1 MNIKT
6 LFLLILVFFT
16 VSPVLAEE
24 IQNYETNITINA
36 DASVNVQ
43 EKILY
48 DFGSLKKH
56 GIFRNIPYKYSARG
70 GTYTVKI
77 SDISVFDEKGI
88 NYQFTTSTKNN
99 NLEIKIG
106 DPDLYVSQQKTYIIN
121 YKVKKAI
128 NYFTDYDE
136 LYWNAIGGDWPVNI
150 NKSSVTVSFPEN
162 NDTTY
167 KCLYGALGSKKE
179 CLVEKQGNQLK
190 IIHDQVLSPQ
200 EYLTVVV
207 GVQKG
212 ILSEP
217 SIIEEIKDKI
227 LDNIIILLPFLIF
240 IFLFIKWFKQGR
252 DPEGKGIIIAQYEP
266 LKDLSPLEA
275 ATLINENY
283 DIKNIPA
290 EIINLAI
297 KGYIKIEKQ
306 EKKHIFDKTDYLLIK
321 TKDSD
326 NFLNKT
332 EKTLLSDIF
341 TNTKKS
347 LLSQVTLEN
356 IRGLSDKINE
366 SLTSKGY
373 FETNPS
379 KIKTPYIIVGVLL
392 MLLSFAVES
401 AFGAIGIVCVLISGI
416 IIIVFGIIMP
426 KKSIKGVEA
435 KEYLLGLKKYI
446 SLAEIERIKFHN
458 APAKTPEHF
467 ESLLPYAMIFG
478 LEKEWAKQFESLTY
492 SPTWYNDKNFN
503 SFVPLVFVNDLR
515 NFTST
520 GINSMTP
527 ASSGGSGFSGGG
539 AGGGFGGGGGGS
551 W

>member
-1 MNIKT
+1 MNIKS

-24 IQNYETNITINA
+24 IQNYETSITINN

-48 DFGSLKKH
+48 NFGSLQRH
-56 GIFRNIPYKYSARG
+56 GIFRDIPYKYSARG

-88 NYQFTTSTKNN
+88 NYQFTTSTENN
-99 NLEIKIG
+99 NLKIKIG
-106 DPDLYVSQQKTYIIN
+106 DPNSYVSGQKTYIIN

-136 LYWNAIGGDWPVNI
+136 LYWNVIGGDWAVNI
-150 NKSSVTVSFPEN
+150 NKSSVVINVPKN

-167 KCLYGALGSKKE
+167 KCLYGILGSKKE

-190 IIHDQVLSPQ
+190 IEHNQVLSPK
-200 EYLTVVV
+200 EYLTIIV
-207 GVQKG
+207 GIQKG
-212 ILSEP
+212 ILYEP
-217 SIIEEIKDKI
+217 STIEYLIDKI
-227 LDNIIILLPFLIF
+227 MDNIIFFLPFLVF

-283 DIKNIPA
+283 DIKNVPA

-297 KGYIKIEKQ
+297 KGHIKIEKQ
-306 EKKHIFDKTDYLLIK
+306 EKKHIFDRIDYLLIK
-321 TKDSD
+321 TKENDDS
-326 NFLNKT
+326 LNKT
-332 EKTLLSDIF
+332 EKALLLRIFMGNKQRLLSKITPEDIRSLG
-341 TNTKKS
+341 KK
-347 LLSQVTLEN
+347 
-356 IRGLSDKINE
+356 IIE
-366 SLTSKGY
+366 SLTNKGY

-392 MLLSFAVES
+392 MLLSPTVES
-401 AFGAIGIVCVLISGI
+401 IFGAIGIVCFLINGI

-467 ESLLPYAMIFG
+467 ETLLPYAMIFG

-503 SFVPLVFVNDLR
+503 SFVPLVFINDLR
-515 NFTST
+515 NFSST
-520 GINSMTP
+520 GTNSMTP

>member
-1 MNIKT
+1 MNIKS

-24 IQNYETNITINA
+24 IQNYETSITINN

-48 DFGSLKKH
+48 DFGSLQKH
-56 GIFRNIPYKYSARG
+56 GIFRDIPYKYSARG

-88 NYQFTTSTKNN
+88 NYQFTTSTENN
-99 NLEIKIG
+99 NLKIKIG
-106 DPDLYVSQQKTYIIN
+106 DPNSYVSGQKTYIIN

-136 LYWNAIGGDWPVNI
+136 LYWNVIGGDWAVNI
-150 NKSSVTVSFPEN
+150 NKSSVVINVPKN

-167 KCLYGALGSKKE
+167 KCLYGILGSKKE

-190 IIHDQVLSPQ
+190 IEHNQVLSPK
-200 EYLTVVV
+200 EYLTIIV
-207 GVQKG
+207 GIQKG
-212 ILSEP
+212 ILYEP
-217 SIIEEIKDKI
+217 STIEYLIDKI
-227 LDNIIILLPFLIF
+227 MDNIIFFLPFLVF

-283 DIKNIPA
+283 DIKNVPA

-297 KGYIKIEKQ
+297 KGHIKIEKQ
-306 EKKHIFDKTDYLLIK
+306 EKKHIFDRIDYLLIK
-321 TKDSD
+321 TKENDDS
-326 NFLNKT
+326 LNKT
-332 EKTLLSDIF
+332 EKALLLRIFMGNKQRLLSKITPEDIRSLG
-341 TNTKKS
+341 KK
-347 LLSQVTLEN
+347 
-356 IRGLSDKINE
+356 IIE
-366 SLTSKGY
+366 SLTNKGY

-392 MLLSFAVES
+392 MLLSPIVES
-401 AFGAIGIVCVLISGI
+401 IFGAIGIVCFLISGI

-467 ESLLPYAMIFG
+467 ETLLPYAMIFG

-503 SFVPLVFVNDLR
+503 SFVPLVFINDLR
-515 NFTST
+515 NFSST
-520 GINSMTP
+520 GTNSMTP

>member
-1 MNIKT
+1 MNIKS

-24 IQNYETNITINA
+24 IQNYETSITINN
-36 DASVNVQ
+36 DASVDVQ

-48 DFGSLKKH
+48 DFGSLQRH
-56 GIFRNIPYKYSARG
+56 GIFRDIPYKYSARG

-88 NYQFTTSTKNN
+88 NYQFTTSTENN
-99 NLEIKIG
+99 NLKIKIG
-106 DPDLYVSQQKTYIIN
+106 DPNSYVSGQKTYIIN

-136 LYWNAIGGDWPVNI
+136 LYWNVIGGDWAVNI
-150 NKSSVTVSFPEN
+150 NKSSVVINVPKN

-167 KCLYGALGSKKE
+167 KCLYGILGSKKE

-190 IIHDQVLSPQ
+190 IEHNQVLSPK
-200 EYLTVVV
+200 EYLTIIV
-207 GVQKG
+207 GIQKG
-212 ILSEP
+212 ILYEP
-217 SIIEEIKDKI
+217 STIEYLIDKI
-227 LDNIIILLPFLIF
+227 MDNIIFFLPFLVF

-283 DIKNIPA
+283 DIKNVPA

-297 KGYIKIEKQ
+297 KGHIKIEKQ
-306 EKKHIFDKTDYLLIK
+306 EKKHIFDRIDYLLIK
-321 TKDSD
+321 TKENDDS
-326 NFLNKT
+326 LNKT
-332 EKTLLSDIF
+332 EKALLLRIFMGNKQRLLSKITPEDIRSLG
-341 TNTKKS
+341 KK
-347 LLSQVTLEN
+347 
-356 IRGLSDKINE
+356 IIE
-366 SLTSKGY
+366 SLTNKGY

-392 MLLSFAVES
+392 MLLSPTVES
-401 AFGAIGIVCVLISGI
+401 IFGAIGIVCFLINGI

-467 ESLLPYAMIFG
+467 ETLLPYAMIFG

-503 SFVPLVFVNDLR
+503 SFVPLVFINDLR
-515 NFTST
+515 NFSST
-520 GINSMTP
+520 GTNSMTP

>member
-1 MNIKT
+1 MNIKS

-24 IQNYETNITINA
+24 IQNYETSITINN

-48 DFGSLKKH
+48 DFGSLQRH
-56 GIFRNIPYKYSARG
+56 GIFRDIPYKYSARG

-88 NYQFTTSTKNN
+88 NYQFTTSTENN
-99 NLEIKIG
+99 NLKIKIG
-106 DPDLYVSQQKTYIIN
+106 DPNSYVSGQKTYIIN

-136 LYWNAIGGDWPVNI
+136 LYWNVIGGDWAVNI
-150 NKSSVTVSFPEN
+150 NKSSVVINVPKN

-167 KCLYGALGSKKE
+167 KCLYGILGSKKE

-190 IIHDQVLSPQ
+190 IEHNQVLSPK
-200 EYLTVVV
+200 EYLTIIV
-207 GVQKG
+207 GIQKG
-212 ILSEP
+212 ILYEP
-217 SIIEEIKDKI
+217 STIEYLIDKI
-227 LDNIIILLPFLIF
+227 MDNIIFFLPFLVF

-283 DIKNIPA
+283 DIKNVPA

-297 KGYIKIEKQ
+297 KGHIKIEKQ
-306 EKKHIFDKTDYLLIK
+306 EKKHIFDRIDYLLIK
-321 TKDSD
+321 TKENDDS
-326 NFLNKT
+326 LNKT
-332 EKTLLSDIF
+332 EKALLLRIFMGNKQRLLSKITPEDIRSLG
-341 TNTKKS
+341 KK
-347 LLSQVTLEN
+347 
-356 IRGLSDKINE
+356 IIE
-366 SLTSKGY
+366 SLTNKGY

-392 MLLSFAVES
+392 MLLSPTVES
-401 AFGAIGIVCVLISGI
+401 IFGAIGIVCFLINGI

-467 ESLLPYAMIFG
+467 ETLLPYAMIFG

-503 SFVPLVFVNDLR
+503 SFVPLVFINDLR
-515 NFTST
+515 NFSST
-520 GINSMTP
+520 GTNSMTP

>member
-1 MNIKT
+1 MNIKS

-24 IQNYETNITINA
+24 IQNYETSITINN

-48 DFGSLKKH
+48 DFGSLQRH
-56 GIFRNIPYKYSARG
+56 GIFRDIPYKYSARG

-77 SDISVFDEKGI
+77 SDVSVFNEKGI
-88 NYQFTTSTKNN
+88 NYQFTTSTENN
-99 NLEIKIG
+99 NLKIKIG
-106 DPDLYVSQQKTYIIN
+106 DPNSYVSGQKTYIIN

-136 LYWNAIGGDWPVNI
+136 LYWNVIGGDWAVNI
-150 NKSSVTVSFPEN
+150 NKSSVVINVPKN

-167 KCLYGALGSKKE
+167 KCLYGILGSKKE

-190 IIHDQVLSPQ
+190 IEHNQVLSPK
-200 EYLTVVV
+200 EYLTIIV
-207 GVQKG
+207 GIQKG
-212 ILSEP
+212 ILYEP
-217 SIIEEIKDKI
+217 STIEYLIDKI
-227 LDNIIILLPFLIF
+227 MDNIIFFLPFLVF

-283 DIKNIPA
+283 DIKNVPA

-297 KGYIKIEKQ
+297 KGHIKIEKQ
-306 EKKHIFDKTDYLLIK
+306 EKKHIFDRIDYLLIK
-321 TKDSD
+321 TKENDDS
-326 NFLNKT
+326 LNKT
-332 EKTLLSDIF
+332 EKALLLRIFMGNKQRLLSKITPEDIRSLG
-341 TNTKKS
+341 KK
-347 LLSQVTLEN
+347 
-356 IRGLSDKINE
+356 IIE
-366 SLTSKGY
+366 SLTNKGY

-392 MLLSFAVES
+392 MLLSPIVES
-401 AFGAIGIVCVLISGI
+401 IFGAIGIVCFLINGI

-467 ESLLPYAMIFG
+467 ETLLPYAMIFG

-503 SFVPLVFVNDLR
+503 SFVPLVFINDLR
-515 NFTST
+515 NFSST
-520 GINSMTP
+520 GTNSMTP